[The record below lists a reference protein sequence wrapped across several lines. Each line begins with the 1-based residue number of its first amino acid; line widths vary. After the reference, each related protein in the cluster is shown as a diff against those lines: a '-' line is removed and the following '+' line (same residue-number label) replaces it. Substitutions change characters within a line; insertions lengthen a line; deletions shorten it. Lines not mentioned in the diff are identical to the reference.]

1 MYQSKPDPVS
11 KTKQAGTLA
20 TGDPPTP
27 YPKRHQASQLSKAA
41 GRSALGCLGGY
52 ACAESLENFHIM
64 FDSKKNEIVQLEQMQ
79 TRDEELMKPVPI
91 VGKVDYSGAYEKTD
105 PREIALVKK
114 LDRWIMPMLWS
125 MYWLN
130 YLDRNAIAL
139 ARLDDLEED
148 LNLTSSQYQTCV
160 SILFVGYL
168 LGQIPSN
175 MFLNRTRPSR
185 YMGICMMLW
194 AVVSALTA
202 LSKDFTGLLLTRFFL
217 GVTEAPYYPG
227 AVYLLSTFYTRKEV
241 ATRIAILYTGN
252 ILATAFAGL
261 IAAGIFHGLGDVGG
275 ITGWRWLFILQ
286 GAVTFVIAVV
296 GFFLLPDFTHNTWWL
311 TQEERDLATNR
322 MALDTVGNKGE
333 TSVWA
338 GFRQAGKDPM
348 VWIFAFMAHM
358 HLAANG
364 FKNFF
369 PTVVATLGFGKTITL
384 VLTCPP
390 YLIAGAVTI
399 AVSWSSGKFNERTWH
414 ITISK
419 AVATFGFGLACAD
432 IGTAGRYVAMII
444 FTIGTYGVNSL
455 ILGWCGSTCG
465 QTPEKKAVAIGIVTT
480 VMNASFI
487 WTPYLWPKSD
497 EPKYIIALSSSAA
510 FSVATA
516 LLAWLAKILFV
527 RKNKQLKER
536 DSENMTFYV
545 Y

>member
-1 MYQSKPDPVS
+1 MFINV
-11 KTKQAGTLA
+11 
-20 TGDPPTP
+20 
-27 YPKRHQASQLSKAA
+27 H
-41 GRSALGCLGGY
+41 
-52 ACAESLENFHIM
+52 FH
-64 FDSKKNEIVQLEQMQ
+64 
-79 TRDEELMKPVPI
+79 
-91 VGKVDYSGAYEKTD
+91 
-105 PREIALVKK
+105 
-114 LDRWIMPMLWS
+114 
-125 MYWLN
+125 
-130 YLDRNAIAL
+130 LDRNAIAL

-364 FKNFF
+364 
-369 PTVVATLGFGKTITL
+369 
-384 VLTCPP
+384 
-390 YLIAGAVTI
+390 
-399 AVSWSSGKFNERTWH
+399 
-414 ITISK
+414 
-419 AVATFGFGLACAD
+419 
-432 IGTAGRYVAMII
+432 
-444 FTIGTYGVNSL
+444 
-455 ILGWCGSTCG
+455 
-465 QTPEKKAVAIGIVTT
+465 
-480 VMNASFI
+480 
-487 WTPYLWPKSD
+487 
-497 EPKYIIALSSSAA
+497 
-510 FSVATA
+510 
-516 LLAWLAKILFV
+516 
-527 RKNKQLKER
+527 
-536 DSENMTFYV
+536 
-545 Y
+545 